1 MENKILSEISNTC
14 ENCRSRECCKE
25 KECVL
30 FRIEQIV
37 IKQRKKKCLDRT
49 LKENNQLKEV
59 IDKAQEFIRNENY
72 LNESE
77 IDELSEILDSYR

>member
-14 ENCRSRECCKE
+14 ENCHSRECCSE

-37 IKQRKKKCLDRT
+37 LKQRKKT
-49 LKENNQLKEV
+49 KENNRLKEV
-59 IDKAQEFIRNENY
+59 IDKAQEFIRDENY

-77 IDELSEILDSYR
+77 IDELSEILDSYRYGDDD

>member
-14 ENCRSRECCKE
+14 ENCRSRECCLE

-37 IKQRKKKCLDRT
+37 LKQRKKT
-49 LKENNQLKEV
+49 KENNRLKEV
-59 IDKAQEFIRNENY
+59 IDKAQEFIRDENY

-77 IDELSEILDSYR
+77 IDELSEILDSYRYGDDD